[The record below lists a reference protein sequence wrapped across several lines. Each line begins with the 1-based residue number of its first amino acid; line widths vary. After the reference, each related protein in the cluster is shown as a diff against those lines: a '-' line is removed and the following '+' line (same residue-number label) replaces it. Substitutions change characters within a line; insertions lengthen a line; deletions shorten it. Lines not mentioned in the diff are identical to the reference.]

1 MKFNKLILITSAILA
16 FSMFIIKGDAIN
28 LSMSSETSTKTFKEK
43 KPDILLVN
51 NDNKIGSYKPKELR
65 TLDVKFIDDTI
76 KEEKQLEKVAADALE
91 KLFKT
96 AKEEES
102 INFLATSGYRSY
114 KTQKETYIK
123 RVIAQGKKKAEE
135 YVAIPGTSEHQTG
148 LAIDVT
154 NEDRWFVESTKE
166 AQWLAENAHRFGF
179 IIRYPK
185 GKETITGKKY
195 EPWHIRYVG
204 KDIAKD
210 IFEKGVTLE
219 EYVENKAI

>member
-65 TLDVKFIDDTI
+65 TLDVEFIDDTI

-114 KTQKETYIK
+114 KTQKETYI
-123 RVIAQGKKKAEE
+123 
-135 YVAIPGTSEHQTG
+135 
-148 LAIDVT
+148 
-154 NEDRWFVESTKE
+154 
-166 AQWLAENAHRFGF
+166 
-179 IIRYPK
+179 
-185 GKETITGKKY
+185 
-195 EPWHIRYVG
+195 
-204 KDIAKD
+204 
-210 IFEKGVTLE
+210 
-219 EYVENKAI
+219 